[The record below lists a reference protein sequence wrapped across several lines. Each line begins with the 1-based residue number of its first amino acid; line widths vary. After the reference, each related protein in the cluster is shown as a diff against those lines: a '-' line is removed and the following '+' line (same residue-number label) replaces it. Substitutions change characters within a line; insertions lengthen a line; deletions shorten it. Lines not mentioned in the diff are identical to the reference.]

1 MEKSWEK
8 DWKNSPG
15 KGRSHY
21 DMPIQPI
28 EYFASAYK
36 QAISANIV
44 KYAMRHLR
52 KNGKEDLEK
61 ARWYVDW
68 LLKAHREASEI
79 TTKQFIEKNELEPEV
94 GEILVL
100 LEVFK
105 AIESRNSY
113 TADKIIGLIDKQLIK
128 LIEKHYE

>member
-1 MEKSWEK
+1 MDKSWK
-8 DWKNSPG
+8 DDWKNSPG

-21 DMPIQPI
+21 DIAIQPI

-36 QAISANIV
+36 QAISANII
-44 KYAMRHLR
+44 KYAMRHLK

-61 ARWYVDW
+61 ARWYTDW
-68 LLKAHREASEI
+68 LMRAHKEVPVSSKEFIKA
-79 TTKQFIEKNELEPEV
+79 NELEDEV
-94 GEILVL
+94 AEIIVL

-105 AIESRNSY
+105 SIENRNSY
-113 TADKIIGLIDKQLIK
+113 TAGKIIEMIDKQLIK

>member
-1 MEKSWEK
+1 MDKSWK
-8 DWKNSPG
+8 DDWKNSPG

-21 DMPIQPI
+21 DIAIQPI

-36 QAISANIV
+36 QAISANII
-44 KYAMRHLR
+44 KYAMRHLK

-61 ARWYVDW
+61 ARWYTDW
-68 LLKAHREASEI
+68 LMRSHKSTPVSSKE
-79 TTKQFIEKNELEPEV
+79 FIEANELEPEV
-94 GEILVL
+94 AEIIVL

-105 AIESRNSY
+105 AIENRNSY
-113 TADKIIGLIDKQLIK
+113 TAGKIIEMIDKELVK